1 MSHYGQVIAEIEM
14 REAARKVEAQ
24 KAADAAAAKNHR
36 AWLRL
41 CGMMDPIGRL
51 QD

>member
-1 MSHYGQVIAEIEM
+1 MNNYNGVIDQINK
-14 REAARKVEAQ
+14 REAERKVEAQ
-24 KAADAAAAKNHR
+24 KAADAAAAKSHR